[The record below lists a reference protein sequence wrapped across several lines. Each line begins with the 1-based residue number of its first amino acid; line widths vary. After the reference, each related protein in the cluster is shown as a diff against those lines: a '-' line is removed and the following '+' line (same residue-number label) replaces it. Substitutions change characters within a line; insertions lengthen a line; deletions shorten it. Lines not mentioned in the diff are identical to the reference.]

1 MYVNSITSNTFEG
14 KIRFKDNIS
23 KSKREFVEKI
33 LDFPLNGSTL
43 RKRISKGSYDVE
55 VLSTDTKRTIHP
67 KVTFYSKFEKLK
79 ECYWDNI
86 RDYSKYSKALKV
98 DETVEKGAK
107 HLEQFL
113 DQFEKYKNY
122 TNYSYNS
129 LGEKL
134 CAYFKKFFGI
144 RK

>member
-14 KIRFKDNIS
+14 KIRFEDNIS

-43 RKRISKGSYDVE
+43 RKRISKCSYDVK
-55 VLSTDTKRTIHP
+55 VITSDTKKTIHP

-122 TNYSYNS
+122 CIFWKNMI
-129 LGEKL
+129 E
-134 CAYFKKFFGI
+134 
-144 RK
+144 

>member
-1 MYVNSITSNTFEG
+1 MHINSITNNTFEG
-14 KIRFKDNIS
+14 KVRFDNNIS
-23 KSKREFVEKI
+23 KSKIDYVEKI

-43 RKRISKGSYDVE
+43 RKRISKGSYDVT
-55 VLSTDTKRTIHP
+55 VISSDTKKTIHP
-67 KVTFYSKFEKLK
+67 RVTFYSKFEKLK
-79 ECYWDNI
+79 ECYWDKYKTFNMS
-86 RDYSKYSKALKV
+86 SKSLRI

-113 DQFEKYKNY
+113 DQFEKYKSY

-129 LGEKL
+129 FGEKI